1 METTPLPSTRQTDEI
16 SSKYQ
21 GAQTDILPWIKY
33 LEDDVLLSIERQH
46 NKMSQL
52 YKYIDALIA
61 HTTKL
66 MIGKVV
72 SHAKNIDERLA
83 ALQENAE
90 KNLISLKWITR
101 GNDEKILETT
111 SNSNKS
117 SMAQSITWLGRRM
130 DAAEVKAFLMSFHY
144 IYIPFV

>member
-1 METTPLPSTRQTDEI
+1 
-16 SSKYQ
+16 
-21 GAQTDILPWIKY
+21 
-33 LEDDVLLSIERQH
+33 
-46 NKMSQL
+46 
-52 YKYIDALIA
+52 
-61 HTTKL
+61 

-72 SHAKNIDERLA
+72 SHVKNIDERLA

-101 GNDEKILETT
+101 GNDQKILETT

-130 DAAEVKAFLMSFHY
+130 DAAEVKAFFIFLHY
-144 IYIPFV
+144 IYIAFV